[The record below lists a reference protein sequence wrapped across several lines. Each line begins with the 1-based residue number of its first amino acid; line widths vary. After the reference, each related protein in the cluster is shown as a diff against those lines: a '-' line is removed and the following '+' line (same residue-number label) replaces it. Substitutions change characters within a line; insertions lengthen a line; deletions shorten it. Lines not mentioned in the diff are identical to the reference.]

1 MCGICTKGFKR
12 MEETKNE
19 IIEEKEPRTTKQKV
33 FLGLEI
39 AGNVVFYLI
48 IIALFLF
55 ALFNINGGNGTE
67 NFPNLF
73 GRGMLNVLSDSMNH
87 EGKEGLE
94 EWKETDIKDGFAK
107 GDLLFAKTFSDDDA
121 SDLKI
126 GDVIV
131 FAGKVGNEAALIT
144 HRIVFITADKKTVVT
159 QGDLAAMETIGGDSQ
174 AYIAPGTKRYEEAI
188 ASGMTEAQI
197 NTHNYILENNGKI
210 ENVSVVNIRGIATS
224 VSTGAGKVLTNIQQN
239 YLFYFVIPVAVLL
252 IFEIFL
258 VVRNIMILRGEKNKA
273 ELEGTREAM
282 MADVEAEKEKMRQEL
297 LAEMRAQG
305 LVLEDTKEE
314 VKEENKVEESTEDKK
329 EEVVETETT
338 AEVVEETN
346 AEEVKEET
354 NTESVEEEKKE
365 ETEEETASEE

>member
-1 MCGICTKGFKR
+1 

-73 GRGMLNVLSDSMNH
+73 GKGMLNVLSDSMDH
-87 EGKEGLE
+87 QGKEGLE
-94 EWKETDIKDGFAK
+94 EWKGTDIEDGFTT
-107 GDLLFAKTFSDDDA
+107 GDLLFAKTFSSETAD
-121 SDLKI
+121 DLKI
-126 GDVIV
+126 GDVVV
-131 FAGKVGNEAALIT
+131 FVGKVNDKTALVT
-144 HRIVFITADKKTVVT
+144 HRIVYITADKKYVVT
-159 QGDLAAMETIGGDSQ
+159 QGDMAALKTIGSKSQ
-174 AYIAPGTKRYEEAI
+174 AYIAPGTARYEAAI
-188 ASGMTEAQI
+188 ASGMSEDDI
-197 NTHNYILENNGKI
+197 NLHNFTLESNKMI
-210 ENVSVVNIRGIATS
+210 ETVSVGNIRGIATS
-224 VSTGAGKVLTNIQQN
+224 VSAGAGNVLTNIQQN
-239 YLFYFVIPVAVLL
+239 YLFYFVLPVAVLL

-282 MADVEAEKEKMRQEL
+282 LADVEAEKERMRQEL

-305 LVLEDTKEE
+305 LVLEDNKEE

-329 EEVVETETT
+329 EEVVEAETT

-346 AEEVKEET
+346 TEVKEESST
-354 NTESVEEEKKE
+354 EETTTESVEEKKE
-365 ETEEETASEE
+365 ETEEEITSEE

>member
-1 MCGICTKGFKR
+1 

-19 IIEEKEPRTTKQKV
+19 IIEEKQPRTTKQKV

-73 GRGMLNVLSDSMNH
+73 GTGYLSVQSDSMKRSDKFN
-87 EGKEGLE
+87 ELE
-94 EWKETDIKDGFAK
+94 EWKDYEIGGFET
-107 GDLLFAKTFSDDDA
+107 GDLLKDSVFHENDA
-121 SDLKI
+121 DEL
-126 GDVIV
+126 
-131 FAGKVGNEAALIT
+131 KVGMVITFYGKLQGTSQNGLIT
-144 HRIVFITADKKTVVT
+144 HRIVDVNVVNGVVKSVTT
-159 QGDLAAMETIGGDSQ
+159 QGDAVAQLTP
-174 AYIAPGTKRYEEAI
+174 YIKAGTKRAE
-188 ASGMTEAQI
+188 GMTEQEIAL
-197 NTHNYILENNGKI
+197 HNYNLEGAGSI
-210 ENVSVVNIRGIATS
+210 ENVELVNIRGIVKS
-224 VSTGAGKVLTNIQQN
+224 VSVGAGSVLDNIRQN
-239 YLFYFVIPVAVLL
+239 YLFYFVLPVAVLL
-252 IFEIFL
+252 LFEIFL

-305 LVLEDTKEE
+305 LVLEDTNKEE

-329 EEVVETETT
+329 EDVVETETT
-338 AEVVEETN
+338 AEVTEETN
-346 AEEVKEET
+346 TEEVKEESSNEET
-354 NTESVEEEKKE
+354 ATETVEEEKKE

>member
-1 MCGICTKGFKR
+1 MD
-12 MEETKNE
+12 
-19 IIEEKEPRTTKQKV
+19 V
-33 FLGLEI
+33 
-39 AGNVVFYLI
+39 YLI

-73 GRGMLNVLSDSMNH
+73 GRGMLNVASDSMDH
-87 EGKEGLE
+87 KGKDGLA
-94 EWKETDIKDGFAK
+94 EWKDYPISEGFTT
-107 GDLLFAKTFSDDDA
+107 GDLVWA
-121 SDLKI
+121 STYNKESADDLKI
-126 GDVIV
+126 GDVIT
-131 FAGKVGNEAALIT
+131 FYTSDFDGKGHPGLVT
-144 HRIVFITADKKTVVT
+144 HRIVYIAADKKMVIT
-159 QGDLAAMETIGGDSQ
+159 QGDQAALEVIGGFSQ
-174 AYIAPGTKRYEEAI
+174 TYIASGTARYEAAI
-188 ASGMTEAQI
+188 ASGYTEEDI
-197 NTHNYILENNGKI
+197 NAHNFTLESNKKI
-210 ENVSVVNIRGIATS
+210 ENVQVTNIRGVVTS
-224 VSTGAGKVLTNIQQN
+224 VSVGAGKVLENIQQN
-239 YLFYFVIPVAVLL
+239 YLFYFVLPVAVLL

-346 AEEVKEET
+346 TEEVKEESSNEET
-354 NTESVEEEKKE
+354 TTESVEEEKKE

>member
-1 MCGICTKGFKR
+1 MCGISTKGFKR

-19 IIEEKEPRTTKQKV
+19 IIEEKQPRTTKQKV

-39 AGNVVFYLI
+39 AGNVLFYLV

-73 GRGMLNVLSDSMNH
+73 GTGYLSVQSDSMKRSDKFN
-87 EGKEGLE
+87 ELE
-94 EWKETDIKDGFAK
+94 EWKDYEIGGFET
-107 GDLLFAKTFSDDDA
+107 GDLLKDSVFHENDA
-121 SDLKI
+121 YEL
-126 GDVIV
+126 
-131 FAGKVGNEAALIT
+131 KVGMVITFYGKLKGTTQNGLIT
-144 HRIVFITADKKTVVT
+144 HRIVDVNVVNGSIQSVTT
-159 QGDLAAMETIGGDSQ
+159 QGDAVAQLTP
-174 AYIAPGTKRYEEAI
+174 YIKAGSKRAE
-188 ASGMTEAQI
+188 GMTEKEIALY
-197 NTHNYILENNGKI
+197 NYNLEGAGSI
-210 ENVSVVNIRGIATS
+210 ENVELTSIKGIVKSVSVGAGSVLDNIR
-224 VSTGAGKVLTNIQQN
+224 QN
-239 YLFYFVIPVAVLL
+239 YLFYFVLPVAVLL
-252 IFEIFL
+252 LFEIFL

-329 EEVVETETT
+329 EEVVEAET
-338 AEVVEETN
+338 
-346 AEEVKEET
+346 
-354 NTESVEEEKKE
+354 TESVEEEKKE

>member
-1 MCGICTKGFKR
+1 

>member
-1 MCGICTKGFKR
+1 

-33 FLGLEI
+33 FLDLEI
-39 AGNVVFYLI
+39 AGNAIFYLI

-55 ALFNINGGNGTE
+55 ALFNINGGDGTE

-87 EGKEGLE
+87 DGKEALD
-94 EWKETDIKDGFAK
+94 EWDGTDIEDGFAK
-107 GDLLFAKTFSDDDA
+107 GDLLFAKTFSSETAD
-121 SDLKI
+121 DLKV
-126 GDVIV
+126 GDVVV
-131 FAGKVGNEAALIT
+131 FATKVNNEAALVT
-144 HRIVFITADKKTVVT
+144 HRIVFITSDKKSVVT
-159 QGDLAAMETIGGDSQ
+159 QGDARALEISATAVGGARIPY
-174 AYIAPGTKRYEEAI
+174 AYITPGSKREADYK
-188 ASGMTEAQI
+188 SKGMTDEDI
-197 NTHNYILENNGKI
+197 ETFNYTLGANEYTEVIPVG
-210 ENVSVVNIRGIATS
+210 SIRGIATS
-224 VSTGAGKVLTNIQQN
+224 VSVGSGKVLENIQQN
-239 YLFYFVIPVAVLL
+239 YLFYFVLPVAVLL

-282 MADVEAEKEKMRQEL
+282 LADVEAEKEKMRQEL

-346 AEEVKEET
+346 TEAKEESSNEET
-354 NTESVEEEKKE
+354 TTESVEEKKE
-365 ETEEETASEE
+365 ETEEENASEE

>member
-1 MCGICTKGFKR
+1 
-12 MEETKNE
+12 MEKVKNE
-19 IIEEKEPRTTKQKV
+19 VIEEKPKRTTKQKV

-39 AGNVVFYLI
+39 AGNTVFYLI

-94 EWKETDIKDGFAK
+94 EWKDAPINDGFAT
-107 GDLLFAKTFSDDDA
+107 GDLLFAKTFKEETA
-121 SDLKI
+121 EDLKI
-126 GDVIV
+126 GDVVV
-131 FAGKVGNEAALIT
+131 FVGKVNDKPALIT

-159 QGDLAAMETIGGDSQ
+159 QGDKAALDVIAGESQ
-174 AYIAPGTKRYEEAI
+174 AYIAPGTERYSKAI
-188 ASGMTEAQI
+188 ASGMTESDI
-197 NTHNYILENNGKI
+197 NAHNFTLENLGEI
-210 ENVSVVNIRGIATS
+210 ENVTVSNIRGVATS

-282 MADVEAEKEKMRQEL
+282 LADVEAEKERMRQEL

-305 LVLEDTKEE
+305 LVMTEDKPKEEEKTEPE
-314 VKEENKVEESTEDKK
+314 VKEEVTEEPK
-329 EEVVETETT
+329 EEVLEEQATN
-338 AEVVEETN
+338 EVVESNEDT
-346 AEEVKEET
+346 
-354 NTESVEEEKKE
+354 TEVEEEKKE
-365 ETEEETASEE
+365 TEEEPSEE

>member
-1 MCGICTKGFKR
+1 MKGFKR

-33 FLGLEI
+33 FLWLEI

-73 GRGMLNVLSDSMNH
+73 GRGMLNVLSDSMDH
-87 EGKEGLE
+87 EGQEGLE
-94 EWKETDIKDGFAK
+94 EWKGTAVEDGFTT
-107 GDLLFAKTFSDDDA
+107 GDLLYAKTYSSETAD
-121 SDLKI
+121 DLKI
-126 GDVIV
+126 GDVVV
-131 FAGKVGNEAALIT
+131 FVGKVNDKTALIT
-144 HRIVFITADKKTVVT
+144 HRIVFITADKKYVVT
-159 QGDLAAMETIGGDSQ
+159 QGDMAALKTIGSKSQ

-188 ASGMTEAQI
+188 ASGMSESDI
-197 NTHNYILENNGKI
+197 NAHNFTLESNKMI
-210 ENVSVVNIRGIATS
+210 ENVQVSNIRGIATS
-224 VSTGAGKVLTNIQQN
+224 VSVGAGKVLTNIQEN
-239 YLFYFVIPVAVLL
+239 YLFYFVLPVAVLL
-252 IFEIFL
+252 ILEIFL

-305 LVLEDTKEE
+305 LVLEDTNKEE
-314 VKEENKVEESTEDKK
+314 VKKENKVEESTEDNK
-329 EEVVETETT
+329 EEVV
-338 AEVVEETN
+338 
-346 AEEVKEET
+346 
-354 NTESVEEEKKE
+354 
-365 ETEEETASEE
+365 

>member
-1 MCGICTKGFKR
+1 

-19 IIEEKEPRTTKQKV
+19 IIEEKQPRTTKQKV

-73 GRGMLNVLSDSMNH
+73 GTGYLSVQSDSMKRSDKFN
-87 EGKEGLE
+87 ELE
-94 EWKETDIKDGFAK
+94 EWKDYEIGGFET
-107 GDLLFAKTFSDDDA
+107 GDLLKDSVFHENDA
-121 SDLKI
+121 DEL
-126 GDVIV
+126 
-131 FAGKVGNEAALIT
+131 KVGMVITFYGKLQGTSQNGLIT
-144 HRIVFITADKKTVVT
+144 HRIVDVNVVNGAVQSVTT
-159 QGDLAAMETIGGDSQ
+159 QGDAVAQLTP
-174 AYIAPGTKRYEEAI
+174 YIKAGSKRAE
-188 ASGMTEAQI
+188 GMTEQEIALY
-197 NTHNYILENNGKI
+197 NYNLEGAGSI
-210 ENVSVVNIRGIATS
+210 ENVELVNIRGIVKS
-224 VSTGAGKVLTNIQQN
+224 VSVGAGSVLDNIRDN
-239 YLFYFVIPVAVLL
+239 YLFYFVLPVAVLL
-252 IFEIFL
+252 LFEIFL

-314 VKEENKVEESTEDKK
+314 VKEENKVEESTEDNK

-338 AEVVEETN
+338 TEVVEETN
-346 AEEVKEET
+346 T
-354 NTESVEEEKKE
+354 EEEKKE